1 MAELECN
8 SLSPRANPLDD
19 REVTVSTGRSS
30 CKSLKVTADLQG
42 SIIRNEH
49 EALKPFDAIPTADQ
63 KVTGLLIGRKEIVT
77 ESSMLLTWCVGPP
90 AAPTEP

>member
-19 REVTVSTGRSS
+19 RKVTVSTVRSS

-42 SIIRNEH
+42 LIIRNEH
-49 EALKPFDAIPTADQ
+49 EVLKLSDAIPPV
-63 KVTGLLIGRKEIVT
+63 KRSRVH
-77 ESSMLLTWCVGPP
+77 
-90 AAPTEP
+90 